1 METTATTRTAR
12 RHPRPDSPR
21 IDPYVVQGT
30 TWTREELLRAR
41 GLPTTTK
48 RRRTTGPH
56 RKAA

>member
-1 METTATTRTAR
+1 MRTTTSRPQ
-12 RHPRPDSPR
+12 RHHRPNSPS

-30 TWTREELLRAR
+30 TWTREEILRAR
-41 GLPTTTK
+41 GLPARSA